1 MGWERWSTFGN
12 VPERPRR
19 GIRQLHQKRKHTL
32 DLVHENYDWQ
42 KSGGK
47 KAPPSRPAKGKAKG
61 EGEASRRGKR
71 ILDIHCV
78 PPAPH
83 GGRGRSRGRKRKH
96 ARLFSRLFLTLLR
109 LQSNRGKVGMLT
121 FLWEGRRLEEKI
133 RVHTRD
139 RMHVR

>member
-19 GIRQLHQKRKHTL
+19 GIRQLQQKRKHAL

-47 KAPPSRPAKGKAKG
+47 KAPPSPPAKGKAKGEG

-83 GGRGRSRGRKRKH
+83 GGRGRRRKH
-96 ARLFSRLFLTLLR
+96 ARLFSRLSLTSSR
-109 LQSNRGKVGMLT
+109 AAKQSRKGRHAHFFVGGAKT
-121 FLWEGRRLEEKI
+121 
-133 RVHTRD
+133 
-139 RMHVR
+139 